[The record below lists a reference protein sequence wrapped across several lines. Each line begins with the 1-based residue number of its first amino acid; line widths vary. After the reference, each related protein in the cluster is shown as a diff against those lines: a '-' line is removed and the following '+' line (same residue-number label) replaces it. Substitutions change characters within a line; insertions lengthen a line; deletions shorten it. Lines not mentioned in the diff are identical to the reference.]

1 MICSEKTEEKERGDR
16 NGDRTRKKE
25 KEAVCVQVC
34 CTVFDNTS
42 SVCLRAGM

>member
-25 KEAVCVQVC
+25 KETECVQGGF
-34 CTVFDNTS
+34 TVFDNTS
-42 SVCLRAGM
+42 SGCLRAGM